1 MTDKLQLVTRYD
13 FFDPDMNRGN
23 DLSVEYSTGI
33 NYYLINQNFKLGLNY
48 VIVDKENQP
57 QSNRILFLTQIAF

>member
-13 FFDPDMNRGN
+13 LFDPDINREN
-23 DLSVEYSTGI
+23 NLSVEYSTGI

-57 QSNRILFLTQIAF
+57 QANRILFLTQIAF